1 MELQNSF
8 VVPSDIE
15 TAWET
20 LQNVEGLA
28 PCVPGATLESSDG
41 QNFTGSVKV
50 KLGPVAMTYGG
61 QAHFVNLDKENWTAV
76 IEGSGKETK
85 GTGTAKGLVTA
96 KLTAE
101 APDRTRVDV
110 NTDLQITGKA
120 AQFGRGVIQDVAGRI
135 IDQFSN
141 NLAATMTASG
151 AVAAAAAAEAAAK
164 VAEESGDAA
173 AAEAAAKAKAEAEEA
188 AKLAAAAPKVQAE
201 DSIDLLGTAGAP
213 VAKRAV
219 PTVIVL
225 ALVAFLVWFFFFKK

>member
-8 VVPSDIE
+8 VVPADME

-61 QAHFVNLDKENWTAV
+61 QAHFVSLDKENWTAV

-96 KLTAE
+96 KLTSE

-151 AVAAAAAAEAAAK
+151 AAAAAAA
-164 VAEESGDAA
+164 
-173 AAEAAAKAKAEAEEA
+173 
-188 AKLAAAAPKVQAE
+188 AAAPKIQAD

-219 PTVIVL
+219 PVVIGL
-225 ALVAFLVWFFFFKK
+225 AIVGLIIWYFTHKN